1 MKYNK
6 WKEANDYWRMVISK
20 PFKVKGR
27 NVMLLNY
34 IENYYSRQNRSNYV
48 TKTMHRFINYLN
60 NISNEIYSCVTA
72 LNLDAY
78 NLLYVDSYKKDLI
91 GINPYISITYGQIN
105 AIGKSNPYISITY
118 GQINAIGKF
127 MDAFEFYNRV
137 RYNGDK
143 LRKSIV
149 NNLLDA
155 IDRISPL
162 QDILRQHKYNK
173 THKRKHPFPIISD
186 NFLEHNGHL
195 HTQYYDNYK
204 KLCSDCLRR
213 KIDIT
218 KTFYRY
224 HSSLDVN
231 NIFNKRNT

>member
-60 NISNEIYSCVTA
+60 NISNEIYSCVTE
-72 LNLDAY
+72 LNRDTY
-78 NLLYVDSYKKDLI
+78 GLLYTNSYRKELI
-91 GINPYISITYGQIN
+91 GINPYISITYGQI
-105 AIGKSNPYISITY
+105 K
-118 GQINAIGKF
+118 AIGKF

-137 RYNGDK
+137 RYNRDK

-155 IDRISPL
+155 IDRISPI

-186 NFLEHNGHL
+186 NFLEHNGHS

-204 KLCSDCLRR
+204 KLYSDCLRQ
-213 KIDIT
+213 KIDIA

-224 HSSLDVN
+224 HSSLDVY

>member
-6 WKEANDYWRMVISK
+6 WKEANDYWRMVINK

-60 NISNEIYSCVTA
+60 NISNEINSCVTA
-72 LNLDAY
+72 LNLDMY
-78 NLLYVDSYKKDLI
+78 TLLCVDSYRKDLI
-91 GINPYISITYGQIN
+91 GINPYISITYEQI
-105 AIGKSNPYISITY
+105 K
-118 GQINAIGKF
+118 AIGKF
-127 MDAFEFYNRV
+127 MDAFEFYNHA
-137 RYNGDK
+137 RYNRDK

-155 IDRISPL
+155 IDRISPI

-173 THKRKHPFPIISD
+173 THKRKHPYSIINDSYI
-186 NFLEHNGHL
+186 EHNEYL
-195 HTQYYDNYK
+195 YTQCYDNYK
-204 KLCSDCLRR
+204 KLYLDCLRH
-213 KIDIT
+213 KIDMT
-218 KTFYRY
+218 KTFYKY
-224 HSSLDVN
+224 YSPLDVHG
-231 NIFNKRNT
+231 IFNERKINERD

>member
-34 IENYYSRQNRSNYV
+34 LATYYSRQNRSSYV

-60 NISNEIYSCVTA
+60 TISDEIYSYTIE
-72 LNLDAY
+72 LNVDMYA
-78 NLLYVDSYKKDLI
+78 LLYEDSCTKDLV
-91 GINPYISITYGQIN
+91 GINPYISITYEQIRTINNFRDIYHRYNNNN
-105 AIGKSNPYISITY
+105 AY
-118 GQINAIGKF
+118 
-127 MDAFEFYNRV
+127 YNR
-137 RYNGDK
+137 YK

-155 IDRISPL
+155 IDEISPI
-162 QDILRQHKYNK
+162 QDVLRQYRYNK
-173 THKRKHPFPIISD
+173 THKRKHPFPIVSD
-186 NFLEHNGHL
+186 NFLEHNGHS

-204 KLCSDCLRR
+204 KLYLDCLRR
-213 KIDIT
+213 KIDIA

-224 HSSLDVN
+224 HSSLDVY

>member
-34 IENYYSRQNRSNYV
+34 LATYSDRQNKSSYV

-60 NISNEIYSCVTA
+60 IISDEIHSYTSELYA
-72 LNLDAY
+72 NMYA
-78 NLLYVDSYKKDLI
+78 LLYESSYTKDLV
-91 GINPYISITYGQIN
+91 GINPYISITYEQIRT
-105 AIGKSNPYISITY
+105 ISNFKDIYHRY
-118 GQINAIGKF
+118 K
-127 MDAFEFYNRV
+127 DAYYNR
-137 RYNGDK
+137 YK
-143 LRKSIV
+143 LRKPIV
-149 NNLLDA
+149 NSLLDA
-155 IDRISPL
+155 IDEISPI
-162 QDILRQHKYNK
+162 QDVLRQYMYNK
-173 THKRKHPFPIISD
+173 THKRKHPFPIVSD
-186 NFLEHNGHL
+186 NFLEHNGHS

-204 KLCSDCLRR
+204 KLYSDCLRR

-218 KTFYRY
+218 KTFYKY
-224 HSSLDVN
+224 YSSLDVY

>member
-34 IENYYSRQNRSNYV
+34 IENYYSRQNKSNYV

-60 NISNEIYSCVTA
+60 DISNEIYSCVTV
-72 LNLDAY
+72 LNSDMY
-78 NLLYVDSYKKDLI
+78 TLLYVDSYKKDLI
-91 GINPYISITYGQIN
+91 GINPYISITYGQI
-105 AIGKSNPYISITY
+105 K
-118 GQINAIGKF
+118 AIGKF
-127 MDAFEFYNRV
+127 MDAFEFYNRAC
-137 RYNGDK
+137 YNRNK

-155 IDRISPL
+155 IDRISPI
-162 QDILRQHKYNK
+162 QDVLRQHMYNR
-173 THKRKHPFPIISD
+173 THKRKHPYSIINDSYI
-186 NFLEHNGHL
+186 GHSKYL

-204 KLCSDCLRR
+204 KLYLDCLRH

-218 KTFYRY
+218 KTFYKY
-224 HSSLDVN
+224 NSTLDTHH
-231 NIFNKRNT
+231 IFNKRKLKKE

>member
-6 WKEANDYWRMVISK
+6 WKEANDYWRMVINK

-34 IENYYSRQNRSNYV
+34 LATYSNRQNKSSYV

-60 NISNEIYSCVTA
+60 TISDEIYSYVSG
-72 LNLDAY
+72 LNADMYA
-78 NLLYVDSYKKDLI
+78 LLYVDSYKKDLI
-91 GINPYISITYGQIN
+91 GINPYISITYGQI
-105 AIGKSNPYISITY
+105 K
-118 GQINAIGKF
+118 AIGKF
-127 MDAFEFYNRV
+127 MDALDFYNRV
-137 RYNGDK
+137 RYNRDK

-155 IDRISPL
+155 IDRISPI

-186 NFLEHNGHL
+186 NFLEHNEYS

-204 KLCSDCLRR
+204 KLYLDCLRH

-218 KTFYRY
+218 KTFYKY
-224 HSSLDVN
+224 HSSLDVY

>member
-60 NISNEIYSCVTA
+60 NISNEIYSCATA

-91 GINPYISITYGQIN
+91 GINPYISITYGQT
-105 AIGKSNPYISITY
+105 K
-118 GQINAIGKF
+118 AIGKF

-137 RYNGDK
+137 HYNRNK

-155 IDRISPL
+155 IDRISPI

-186 NFLEHNGHL
+186 NFLEHNGHS

-204 KLCSDCLRR
+204 KLYSDCLRR
-213 KIDIT
+213 KIDIA

>member
-60 NISNEIYSCVTA
+60 NISKEIYSCVTA

-105 AIGKSNPYISITY
+105 AIGK
-118 GQINAIGKF
+118 F
-127 MDAFEFYNRV
+127 MDAFKFYNRV

-155 IDRISPL
+155 IDRISPI

-186 NFLEHNGHL
+186 NFLEHNGHS

-204 KLCSDCLRR
+204 KLYSDCLRR

-218 KTFYRY
+218 KTFYKY
-224 HSSLDVN
+224 YASLDVY

>member
-6 WKEANDYWRMVISK
+6 WKEANDYWRMVINK
-20 PFKVKGR
+20 PFKIKGR

-72 LNLDAY
+72 LNSDAY
-78 NLLYVDSYKKDLI
+78 NLLYVDSYTKDLI
-91 GINPYISITYGQIN
+91 GINPYISITYGQI
-105 AIGKSNPYISITY
+105 K
-118 GQINAIGKF
+118 AIGKF
-127 MDAFEFYNRV
+127 MDAFEFYHVHYNR
-137 RYNGDK
+137 NK

-155 IDRISPL
+155 IDRISPI

-173 THKRKHPFPIISD
+173 THKRKHPFPIVRD
-186 NFLEHNGHL
+186 NFLEHRGYS

-204 KLCSDCLRR
+204 KLYLDCLRR

-218 KTFYRY
+218 KTFYKY
-224 HSSLDVN
+224 YASLDVN